1 MVCAEPL
8 VLPGP
13 SLPLLFAA
21 RRAKRKSCRL
31 RSSQT
36 QEVLWPV
43 RKHIT
48 ILQQLRGEPMH
59 ASSAYC
65 ETKRELRGR
74 GGSRCQVSRPT
85 TLMGRKAS

>member
-13 SLPLLFAA
+13 SLPLLLAA
-21 RRAKRKSCRL
+21 RPCVSRQTCQSW

-48 ILQQLRGEPMH
+48 ILRQLQGKPMH
-59 ASSAYC
+59 ALSRAY
-65 ETKRELRGR
+65 
-74 GGSRCQVSRPT
+74 S
-85 TLMGRKAS
+85 